1 MHLSS
6 SPLAGRRFALDP
18 FVHIIDNMDHFYAP
32 MGRVKVGLPK
42 DDQSLTHRPFDPT
55 VAGIEREMKDTVI
68 RAVPV

>member
-1 MHLSS
+1 
-6 SPLAGRRFALDP
+6 
-18 FVHIIDNMDHFYAP
+18 MDHFYAP